1 MIEQAGQ
8 SIDGY
13 SDLNNFYKKLLNEVP
28 DLIFQLEI
36 ASDKDFKFLFVSP
49 AIKELYELEVE
60 DVKRDASLVLEKR
73 ILAED
78 YMPFLH
84 SILKAKVDLK
94 PWSNEFK
101 AMLPKKGVRWFL
113 GSAKPERMEDG
124 RVIFYGRIADV
135 TEKKEQELKLKISE
149 ERFQFALDAN
159 EQGVWDWDLVTNK
172 VYYSLQSR
180 MILEI
185 GVEEKADSP
194 EVWDERIHPDDKVAY
209 FTDIQK
215 HFENITP
222 YYQNYHRVLSKSG
235 EYKWILD
242 RGKVVLRDELGKP
255 LRIIGTHNDISAQ
268 KIKEDEL
275 IKTLG
280 IVSEQNTRLLNF
292 AHIVSHNLRSHAGNF
307 KMLLDLIESAENREE
322 EQVTLLHLR
331 TISNEL
337 SETIEHLNELVG
349 IHSELKPVKESL
361 NLHDYFRK
369 TLNILGEEINK
380 HKVIIHD
387 EIPGDIHVQYNP
399 AYLESVLLN
408 FTTNAIKYSH
418 PERHPEIRF
427 KCGEEQRRYVL
438 EITDNGL
445 GIDLE
450 RHGESLFG
458 MYKTFHKHP
467 NSRGIGLFITKN
479 QIEAM
484 GGEIEVKSIVGEG
497 TVFKIYFNNEEI

>member
-1 MIEQAGQ
+1 M
-8 SIDGY
+8 
-13 SDLNNFYKKLLNEVP
+13 
-28 DLIFQLEI
+28 
-36 ASDKDFKFLFVSP
+36 
-49 AIKELYELEVE
+49 
-60 DVKRDASLVLEKR
+60 
-73 ILAED
+73 
-78 YMPFLH
+78 
-84 SILKAKVDLK
+84 
-94 PWSNEFK
+94 
-101 AMLPKKGVRWFL
+101 
-113 GSAKPERMEDG
+113 
-124 RVIFYGRIADV
+124 
-135 TEKKEQELKLKISE
+135 KISE

-209 FTDIQK
+209 FADIQK

-242 RGKVVLRDELGKP
+242 RGKVVLRDELGNP

-380 HKVIIHD
+380 HKVVIHD
-387 EIPGDIHVQYNP
+387 EIPADIHVQYNP

-427 KCGEEQRRYVL
+427 KCGEDQRRYVL